1 MTRPIFS
8 MLALGILSA
17 CGAKHAATFD
27 IGEATAE
34 GDASAL
40 SGEAQALWEERGDT
54 AQLQAALDKYEEVL
68 AVDPGNREALL
79 HLARGY
85 YFLGDAHLSDD
96 EEKKTA
102 WDKSIGYGKKCMG
115 LNEAFR
121 AANESGE
128 ADEETAAAN
137 LTSEDTECTYWTASA
152 LGKWVGLHSLGVKLK
167 NIPTVKAWI
176 SRVEELDSA
185 TISQQPIVTGAP
197 TGRLSPLCRRDL
209 DKSRTYFDK
218 AIEAEPMFFG
228 NRVLVASF
236 WAEKTQDIAESDKQ
250 IAFVLSHCPNTL
262 DGVVPEQEA
271 EQRKAQD
278 LLDRR
283 AELFIDASNV
293 EAPTITAPD
302 CTPAVEEVVE
312 ETPAD
317 ESQEGAENEGEDV
330 QEAAGE
336 GEGSQRLLT
345 QTTPKA
351 SPNNL
356 ELISMV
362 TGRNP

>member
-1 MTRPIFS
+1 MTRPIFP
-8 MLALGILSA
+8 LLTLGILSA

-34 GDASAL
+34 GDAIAIMT
-40 SGEAQALWEERGDT
+40 EAQSLWNMRGDT
-54 AQLQAALDKYEEVL
+54 AHLKAALDNYERVL

-96 EEKKTA
+96 EAKKTA
-102 WDKSIGYGKKCMG
+102 WDKSISYGKKCMG

-121 AANESGE
+121 SANDAGE
-128 ADEETAAAN
+128 VDEATAAAN
-137 LTSEDTECTYWTASA
+137 LTDGDTQCTYWSASA

-176 SRVEELDSA
+176 SRVEELDSSYYFTA
-185 TISQQPIVTGAP
+185 TDRYWGAYWAAIP
-197 TGRLSPLCRRDL
+197 SFAGRDL
-209 DKSRTYFDK
+209 DKSRSYFDK

-228 NRVLVASF
+228 NRVLLASF
-236 WAEKTQDIAESDKQ
+236 WAEKEQDIAEFDKQ
-250 IAFVLSHCPNTL
+250 IAFVLSNCPNTL
-262 DGVVPEQEA
+262 EGVVPEQEA

-293 EAPTITAPD
+293 EAPAITAPD
-302 CTPAVEEVVE
+302 CTPAVEEAE

-317 ESQEGAENEGEDV
+317 EGESTEAEAEGAE
-330 QEAAGE
+330 EAAAE
-336 GEGSQRLLT
+336 GEGSQEAPAAE
-345 QTTPKA
+345 TP
-351 SPNNL
+351 
-356 ELISMV
+356 E
-362 TGRNP
+362 TDDE